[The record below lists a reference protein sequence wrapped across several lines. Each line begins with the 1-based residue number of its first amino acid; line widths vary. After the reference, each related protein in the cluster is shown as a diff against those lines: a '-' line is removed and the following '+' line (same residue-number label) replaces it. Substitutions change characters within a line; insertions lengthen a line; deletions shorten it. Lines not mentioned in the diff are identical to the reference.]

1 MKCKSV
7 EQWEKV
13 LKAQHFGRLRVLC
26 RIPRNLRESR
36 GVIYGID
43 PSIEIDDITSH
54 LEEMGVVDA
63 RRLTMVRDGVK
74 VNTTSVVLSFD
85 NPVLPPK
92 VFLGYQAF
100 TVRGYIPTPLR
111 CYKCQ
116 KFGHTAPA
124 CRGKQCCSRCNGEH
138 E

>member
-7 EQWEKV
+7 EHWEKV
-13 LKAQHFGRLRVLC
+13 LKAQHFGGLRVLC

-63 RRLTMVRDGVK
+63 RRLTTVRDGVK
-74 VNTTSVVLSFD
+74 VNTTWVVLSFG

-92 VFLGYQAF
+92 SFPGVSSLHCMGIHSTSLKMLQMPK
-100 TVRGYIPTPLR
+100 VRSY
-111 CYKCQ
+111 CSSQ
-116 KFGHTAPA
+116 KRQTML
-124 CRGKQCCSRCNGEH
+124 QQM
-138 E
+138 